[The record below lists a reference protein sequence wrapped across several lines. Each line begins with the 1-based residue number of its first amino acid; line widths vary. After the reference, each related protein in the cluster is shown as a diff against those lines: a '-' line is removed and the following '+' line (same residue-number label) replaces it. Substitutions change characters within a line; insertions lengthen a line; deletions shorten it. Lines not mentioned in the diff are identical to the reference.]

1 MRRRGCGGVEGDVRR
16 RREGEMKGERRW
28 GGKRRREGRRGK
40 TAWRGDAGERKED
53 KGGRHEEGAENGG
66 KRERRT
72 AGKHEA
78 ARETGEGRGNGAK
91 SRGLTVLSGKT
102 GGGALRPAL
111 WSTKPGRR
119 AGGGACAQAGRGEHE
134 RERERAC
141 SEDERQKFPDGKRD
155 FPRRSACRVSPE
167 MWTRCA
173 GTSMVAVNN
182 L

>member
-1 MRRRGCGGVEGDVRR
+1 MRR
-16 RREGEMKGERRW
+16 RREGEMQGERRW
-28 GGKRRREGRRGK
+28 GGKRRREGRRGE
-40 TAWRGDAGERKED
+40 TAWRGDAGERERRIRA
-53 KGGRHEEGAENGG
+53 GGTKKA
-66 KRERRT
+66 RRT

-78 ARETGEGRGNGAK
+78 ARETGAGRGNGAK
-91 SRGLTVLSGKT
+91 SRGLTVLSGKIR
-102 GGGALRPAL
+102 GGALRPAL

-119 AGGGACAQAGRGEHE
+119 AGEEEHAQAGRGEHG
-134 RERERAC
+134 RQRERAC
-141 SEDERQKFPDGKRD
+141 SEDERQNFPDGKRD